1 MTTSHSCL
9 SAEKHV
15 ALADDL
21 PTDNYSYTFSVTPN
35 EQRKTLRRSICLEM
49 LCALSVTK
57 ISQLKLPDLSCGKL
71 SKPLMDGHSLTI
83 EKTVTK
89 F

>member
-1 MTTSHSCL
+1 
-9 SAEKHV
+9 
-15 ALADDL
+15 
-21 PTDNYSYTFSVTPN
+21 
-35 EQRKTLRRSICLEM
+35 M
-49 LCALSVTK
+49 LCALAVTK
-57 ISQLKLPDLSCGKL
+57 ISQLKLLDLSCGKL

>member
-1 MTTSHSCL
+1 ML
-9 SAEKHV
+9 S
-15 ALADDL
+15 
-21 PTDNYSYTFSVTPN
+21 
-35 EQRKTLRRSICLEM
+35 
-49 LCALSVTK
+49 ALSVTK